1 MFFLFLEFQLLRK
14 INMCMMLYVLQTH
27 EQLETVLSYVPANV
41 PISGDDIIPGV
52 DESNY
57 SEQGNV
63 LFFYLEYNI
72 IFLKSTTF
80 IMLWFIEKKP

>member
-1 MFFLFLEFQLLRK
+1 
-14 INMCMMLYVLQTH
+14 MCMMLYVLQTH

>member
-1 MFFLFLEFQLLRK
+1 
-14 INMCMMLYVLQTH
+14 MCMMLYILQTN

-52 DESNY
+52 DETNY

-63 LFFYLEYNI
+63 IDVFKFEIISKNHNI
-72 IFLKSTTF
+72 MNFN
-80 IMLWFIEKKP
+80 PG